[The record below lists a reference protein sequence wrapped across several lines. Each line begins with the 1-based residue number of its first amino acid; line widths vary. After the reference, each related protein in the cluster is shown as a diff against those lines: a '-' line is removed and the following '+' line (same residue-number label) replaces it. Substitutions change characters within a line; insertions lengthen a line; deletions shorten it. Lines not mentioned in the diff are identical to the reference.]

1 LTLSFD
7 SNLWIQGDAQ
17 RLHQIYQ
24 NLSRDNVEVGV
35 NGSDGKATDE
45 LYQIQKDDEVVPNG
59 DKIVLSELV
68 TEAVEKYDHGS
79 IKDCAEI
86 APDGMVNEAVE
97 TYNHN
102 SERDCAEITAHV
114 MVSVVATM

>member
-1 LTLSFD
+1 MRGST
-7 SNLWIQGDAQ
+7 
-17 RLHQIYQ
+17 
-24 NLSRDNVEVGV
+24 VVGSLQFCLLLLCF
-35 NGSDGKATDE
+35 GF
-45 LYQIQKDDEVVPNG
+45 Q
-59 DKIVLSELV
+59 V